1 MKSEQSQQAA
11 PPSDTGNVLFPIFL
25 KADQIKILVLGA
37 GPVGLEK
44 LTALLG
50 NSPDALVTVIAQ
62 DILPEVSTLCGQYP
76 QVILIKRPYHIS
88 DLIGFKIVIAAVNNR
103 LLSEQIRQEAKAA
116 GLLVNIADT
125 PDLCDFY
132 LGSIVKKGH
141 LKMAISTNGKSPTM
155 AKRLKEMLQETLP
168 EEMDQLLDNLQQI
181 RKGMKGDFQEKVRQL
196 NEITAVL
203 VATKNQS

>member
-11 PPSDTGNVLFPIFL
+11 PHSDTGNVLFPIFL

-50 NSPDALVTVIAQ
+50 NSPDAHVTVIAQ
-62 DILPEVSTLCGQYP
+62 DILPEVSSLCGQYP
-76 QVILIKRPYHIS
+76 QVTLIKRPYHIS
-88 DLIGFKIVIAAVNNR
+88 DLTGFRIVIAAVNNR

>member
-50 NSPDALVTVIAQ
+50 NSPDAHVTVIAQ
-62 DILPEVSTLCGQYP
+62 DILPEVSSLCGQYP
-76 QVILIKRPYHIS
+76 QVTLIKRPYHIS
-88 DLIGFKIVIAAVNNR
+88 DLTGFRIVIAAVNNR